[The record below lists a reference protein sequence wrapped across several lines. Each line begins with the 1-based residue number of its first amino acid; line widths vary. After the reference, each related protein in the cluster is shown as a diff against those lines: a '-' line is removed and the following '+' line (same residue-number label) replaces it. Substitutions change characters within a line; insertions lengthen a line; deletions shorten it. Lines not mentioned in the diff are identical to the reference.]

1 MREVQFIRSDWLE
14 FAASLY
20 PEKVLVYS
28 HAMQVPDLPDAGRE
42 RVFIPY
48 CPKPQTMTNSVVQRK
63 SA

>member
-1 MREVQFIRSDWLE
+1 MKETAFIRGDWLE

-28 HAMQVPDLPDAGRE
+28 YAVRIPDLLDVNQE
-42 RVFIPY
+42 RFSVPY
-48 CPKPQTMTNSVVQRK
+48 RQTTPTNSVVRRK

>member
-1 MREVQFIRSDWLE
+1 MKEVQFIRGDWLE

-28 HAMQVPDLPDAGRE
+28 YTVQVPDFPDASQE
-42 RVFIPY
+42 RVSVPY
-48 CPKPQTMTNSVVQRK
+48 RPKPQTNSVVRRK